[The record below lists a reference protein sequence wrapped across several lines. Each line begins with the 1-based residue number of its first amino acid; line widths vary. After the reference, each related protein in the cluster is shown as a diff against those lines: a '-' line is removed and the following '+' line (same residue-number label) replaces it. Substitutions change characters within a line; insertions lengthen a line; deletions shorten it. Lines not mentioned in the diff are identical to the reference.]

1 MSTSA
6 ASAAAPASQRSRSSL
21 SASSNGRSESGRT
34 APAGNPPR
42 EPPLGTQLVCKLP
55 SPIASGPHQPGYRL
69 PRVRTLAEAAG
80 VIVNTARAVDGRL
93 ERAGLIRSEQGRGTF
108 VTPQP
113 PMADPESRGELVLQI
128 AELERQLLRR
138 PVSAEAAPTAATGG
152 GRLTTTDELRD
163 IRDGLSARLRA
174 LDAER
179 AEVLRQLAEIDQ
191 PGAEPE
197 PRRSSASLRGAKVRW
212 VGA

>member
-1 MSTSA
+1 MSDTLPQDIDFA
-6 ASAAAPASQRSRSSL
+6 VNRDGELPV
-21 SASSNGRSESGRT
+21 
-34 APAGNPPR
+34 
-42 EPPLGTQLVCKLP
+42 GTQLVWKVRSLIESGALEPGDKLP
-55 SPIASGPHQPGYRL
+55 S
-69 PRVRTLAEAAG
+69 VRTLAEAAG
-80 VIVNTARAVDGRL
+80 VNVNTARAVYGRL

-113 PMADPESRGELVLQI
+113 PMADPESRGELVRQI
-128 AELERQLLRR
+128 AELEAQLLRR
-138 PVSAEAAPTAATGG
+138 PVAVEAASARTAG
-152 GRLTTTDELRD
+152 GRLTTTEELRD

-191 PGAEPE
+191 PGAEPQ

>member
-1 MSTSA
+1 MSDTLPQEIDFA
-6 ASAAAPASQRSRSSL
+6 VNRDGELPV
-21 SASSNGRSESGRT
+21 
-34 APAGNPPR
+34 
-42 EPPLGTQLVCKLP
+42 GTQLVWKLRSLIDSGALEPGDRLP
-55 SPIASGPHQPGYRL
+55 S
-69 PRVRTLAEAAG
+69 VRTLADAAG
-80 VIVNTARAVDGRL
+80 VNVNTARAVYGRL

-113 PMADPESRGELVLQI
+113 PMADPESRGELVRQI

-138 PVSAEAAPTAATGG
+138 PVTAEAASPGGAGG
-152 GRLTTTDELRD
+152 GRLTTTEELRE
-163 IRDGLSARLRA
+163 IRDGLSARLRT

>member
-1 MSTSA
+1 MADTVRPEIDFA
-6 ASAAAPASQRSRSSL
+6 VSRDGEL
-21 SASSNGRSESGRT
+21 
-34 APAGNPPR
+34 PV
-42 EPPLGTQLVCKLP
+42 GTQLVWKLR
-55 SPIASGPHQPGYRL
+55 SLIESGALEPGDRL
-69 PRVRTLAEAAG
+69 PGVRMLAEAAG
-80 VIVNTARAVDGRL
+80 VNVNTARSVYGRL

-113 PMADPESRGELVLQI
+113 PLREPGDRGELLRQI

-138 PVSAEAAPTAATGG
+138 PAAAGEQPTGARPPG
-152 GRLTTTDELRD
+152 GRLTTTEELRE
-163 IRDGLSARLRA
+163 IRDGLSARLRT

-191 PGAEPE
+191 PAPE
-197 PRRSSASLRGAKVRW
+197 TAARRSTASLRGAKVRW